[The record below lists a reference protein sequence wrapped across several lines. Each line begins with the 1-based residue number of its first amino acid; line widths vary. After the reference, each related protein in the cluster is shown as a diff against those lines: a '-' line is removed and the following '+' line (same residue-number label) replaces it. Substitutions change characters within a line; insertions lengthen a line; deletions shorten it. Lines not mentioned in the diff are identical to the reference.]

1 MYPATRCFGSVWLN
15 GKERKEKAYFSNMFN
30 FTLLVGIQCFCCF
43 IVCEDI
49 GLPTLQHATCEKQ
62 SVSRSNSNYCA
73 MSFIYGDC
81 IGSSSTCEVER
92 FPVLPPVA
100 RLLQTKGLERCVLEL
115 FFQPY
120 FLLLVYF
127 WSFYLFFDGGLDRLI
142 ACCLN
147 GIIDLT
153 TKILSLEPCLEIVRL
168 RIVREFADF
177 LTYLLYVA

>member
-1 MYPATRCFGSVWLN
+1 M
-15 GKERKEKAYFSNMFN
+15 
-30 FTLLVGIQCFCCF
+30 GIQYFCCS

-49 GLPTLQHATCEKQ
+49 GLPTLEHATNNCEKQ

-92 FPVLPPVA
+92 SPVLPPVA

-115 FFQPY
+115 FFSLASCCSSISEASDA
-120 FLLLVYF
+120 F
-127 WSFYLFFDGGLDRLI
+127 LFFDGGLDRLV

-168 RIVREFADF
+168 RIVREFSDF
-177 LTYLLYVA
+177 LTQGYPTFLTGGPSVIILD